1 MNFPDT
7 PFYHL
12 LYWLVNT
19 AGVGSLVVLAIGLIS
34 IGAYLLTLRWIA
46 RGANLP
52 ELEDYPYPTPALH
65 AHEEQADR

>member
-7 PFYHL
+7 PFYHF
-12 LYWLVNT
+12 LYYLMNT

-46 RGANLP
+46 RGADLP
-52 ELEDYPYPTPALH
+52 ELEDYAYPTPALH
-65 AHEEQADR
+65 SHDEQADE